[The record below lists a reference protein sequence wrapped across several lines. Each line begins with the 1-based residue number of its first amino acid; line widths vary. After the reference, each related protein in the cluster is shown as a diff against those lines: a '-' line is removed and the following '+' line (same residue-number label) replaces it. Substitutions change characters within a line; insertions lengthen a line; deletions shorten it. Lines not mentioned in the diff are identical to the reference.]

1 MKSFLI
7 TFITE
12 KSMKMNSKKSWI
24 LLCDYHPLYHR
35 KKKVYYVKHPDHT
48 VTFLGETL
56 EEVER
61 MINVLKIIGDIYDK

>member
-1 MKSFLI
+1 
-7 TFITE
+7 
-12 KSMKMNSKKSWI
+12 MNKEQKWDV
-24 LLCDYHPLYHR
+24 LYDYHPLYHR

-61 MINVLKIIGDIYDK
+61 FVNVLKIISDVYDK